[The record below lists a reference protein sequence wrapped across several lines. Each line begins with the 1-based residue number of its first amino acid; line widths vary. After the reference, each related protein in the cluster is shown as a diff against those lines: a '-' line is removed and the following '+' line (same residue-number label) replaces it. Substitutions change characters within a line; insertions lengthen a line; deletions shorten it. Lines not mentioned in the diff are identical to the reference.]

1 MIKGLAIT
9 PPIIGR
15 ISIGKLVNKN
25 DKWLPEKDDSFT
37 LTTQVQNRN
46 GWMLHPLHQQYA
58 ETAANGKIRAIPVR
72 VLFNDSELNLRAEY
86 SAFDRSTGRPL
97 CVGNGENAKRVNEG
111 GIEEVTCP
119 GPEYCRFAHEQGCKL
134 YGRLNLQVEG
144 QNDELGSFI
153 FRTTGYNSVRTLA
166 ARLRYFEAVT
176 GGHTRH
182 LALQLKL
189 RAKSTTQ
196 SYRTPVYYVDLTLR
210 DEDTLAKAVSTA
222 LQEAE
227 HYRQAGVD
235 MASLE
240 HTARQLLH
248 NGQFEDGEDEVPLL
262 LDEFYP
268 EQTEQSEPENKPA
281 NLVKATRLT
290 NKLGTVVPSTK

>member
-37 LTTQVQNRN
+37 LTTQIQNRS
-46 GWMLHPLHQQYA
+46 GWMLHPLHQRYS
-58 ETAANGKIRAIPVR
+58 EGAANGKIRSIPVK
-72 VLFNDSELNLRAEY
+72 VLFNDSDLNLRAEY
-86 SAFDRSTGRPL
+86 SAFDRSTGRPI
-97 CVGNGENAKRVNEG
+97 CVGNGEMAKRVGEG
-111 GIEEVTCP
+111 GIEEVPCP
-119 GPEYCRFAHEQGCKL
+119 SPERCRFAYEQGCKL
-134 YGRLNLQVEG
+134 YGRLNVQIDG

-166 ARLRYFEAVT
+166 ARLRYFEAAS

-182 LALQLKL
+182 LPLQLRL

-210 DEDTLAKAVSTA
+210 EEDTLTEAVKAA
-222 LQEAE
+222 HLEAE
-227 HYRQAGVD
+227 RYNQAGVD
-235 MASLE
+235 TLNLE
-240 HTARQLLH
+240 NIARQLLQ
-248 NGQFEDGEDEVPLL
+248 NGQFEDGEEEVPLL
-262 LDEFYP
+262 LEEFYP
-268 EQTEQSEPENKPA
+268 ETESDTAINSADKPQSQE
-281 NLVKATRLT
+281 LVRATRLT
-290 NKLGTVVPSTK
+290 NKLGTAQ